1 MEERHLSRQTLFHLA
16 LRAVHTLEMHSCF
29 LGSSCLLDHSKED
42 GKVSLLLSVH
52 LPFPAV
58 HVNAGC
64 ASSGPVLD
72 GPLE

>member
-1 MEERHLSRQTLFHLA
+1 MEEWNLPRQTPFHLA
-16 LRAVHTLEMHSCF
+16 LRAVHTLEMHSYF
-29 LGSSCLLDHSKED
+29 LVSSCLLAQSKED

-58 HVNAGC
+58 HVNSGC